1 MLLWL
6 GGGELL
12 WRGTLEYAQRRTSG
26 AWAPRALSRL
36 AMPLAWLLLA
46 LLWPNLPLYL
56 WLFLGMLEVYLLYA
70 TPEKGLPLWHPHVV
84 AHEAFHAEARHG
96 AKRWLL
102 LLALAAPSAFL
113 EVYLGPLGL
122 RAGLLLILPLCYHG
136 LCWRQEYA
144 CDLAAAREAGLEQ
157 AREALGL
164 LAHANSQ
171 RSALYALQYSAHP
184 PARRRLMRLEGTFV

>member
-26 AWAPRALSRL
+26 AWAPRALGRL

-56 WLFLGMLEVYLLYA
+56 WPLLGMLEVYLLYA
-70 TPEKGLPLWHPHVV
+70 TPEKGLPLSHPHVG
-84 AHEAFHAEARHG
+84 AHEAFHRQARHG
-96 AKRWLL
+96 AKRVL
-102 LLALAAPSAFL
+102 LLALLAVPSVVLAAFC
-113 EVYLGPLGL
+113 GPLGL

-136 LCWRQEYA
+136 CCWRQEYA
-144 CDLAAAREAGLEQ
+144 CDLAAAKEVGLELAQ
-157 AREALGL
+157 EALGL
-164 LAHANSQ
+164 LAHANSP

-184 PARRRLMRLEGTFV
+184 PARRRQLRLEGTFV